1 MQECVA
7 MQIVIITANLRLNY
21 KQPETSNTACSL
33 YFFSLPNQQGALTAT
48 TADGPEISP
57 KAYILPWRSLQSS
70 NPSHGPDHG
79 AFSMSQPGEKIRSL
93 DTHACCCPL
102 EPKSQCFLDLDCT
115 SCCKD
120 QSFALLFSLLVKLPL
135 SAAIVAGNQQNVVMA
150 SSRHQ
155 RSHMHTCIHIYVQC
169 TMYMGVSS
177 TIKDIW

>member
-93 DTHACCCPL
+93 DTHACCCSL
-102 EPKSQCFLDLDCT
+102 EPKSQCFWISIAQVAART
-115 SCCKD
+115 SHLRSFFPPCQVAPFCSHRSWQLAECCD
-120 QSFALLFSLLVKLPL
+120 GVIET
-135 SAAIVAGNQQNVVMA
+135 SAITYA
-150 SSRHQ
+150 
-155 RSHMHTCIHIYVQC
+155 HMYPHIC
-169 TMYMGVSS
+169 TMYMRVSS